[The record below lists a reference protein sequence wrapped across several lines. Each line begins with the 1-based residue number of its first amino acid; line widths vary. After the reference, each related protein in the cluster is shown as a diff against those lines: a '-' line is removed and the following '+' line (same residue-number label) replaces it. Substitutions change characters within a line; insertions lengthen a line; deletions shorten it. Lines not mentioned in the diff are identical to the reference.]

1 MMLHIMKLYHL
12 TAPIWNSV
20 KDIVRIYLMPSI
32 CAYCKKF
39 LSTQDIFCSACKH
52 KIFRVVSKQIDITPS
67 VSVTVLAISDYKD
80 PLKRLILGKSWSDSL
95 ASHYMGQL
103 MWDMLPLQ
111 ELDCDIV
118 VPIPLHWTRY
128 AWRGFNQADEI
139 ARVISKKKNVPLC
152 HVLKRIKKT
161 EYQSALASALR
172 GQNLKEAFALN
183 ETQAQAS
190 SAKHIL
196 LIDDLMTTGSTLRA
210 AVKTLLPLKP
220 KKITV
225 AVVCRVV

>member
-1 MMLHIMKLYHL
+1 MILHVMKLHRL
-12 TAPIWNSV
+12 VTHIWNAV
-20 KDIVRIYLMPSI
+20 KDTTRTYLIPSI
-32 CAYCKKF
+32 CAYCRKF
-39 LSTQDIFCSACKH
+39 LSTQDIFCAICKD

-67 VSVTVLAISDYKD
+67 VSVTVFAISDYKD

-103 MWDMLPLQ
+103 MWQMLPLQ
-111 ELDCDIV
+111 ELDCDMV
-118 VPIPLHWTRY
+118 VPVPLHWTRY
-128 AWRGFNQADEI
+128 AYRGFNQAEEI

-152 HVLKRIKKT
+152 YALKRIKKT

-172 GQNLKEAFALN
+172 GQNVKQAFALN
-183 ETQAQAS
+183 AVQAQTCEK
-190 SAKHIL
+190 KHIL
-196 LIDDLMTTGSTLRA
+196 LIDDLMTTGSTLRS

>member
-1 MMLHIMKLYHL
+1 MMLHIVKLHRL
-12 TAPIWNSV
+12 TAHIWNAV
-20 KDIVRIYLMPSI
+20 KDVARIYLIPSI
-32 CAYCKKF
+32 CAYCRKF
-39 LSTQDIFCSACKH
+39 LSTQDIFCSACKD
-52 KIFRVVSKQIDITPS
+52 KIFRVVSKKIDITPS
-67 VSVTVLAISDYKD
+67 VSVTVFAISDYKD

-95 ASHYMGQL
+95 ASHYMGKL
-103 MWDMLPLQ
+103 IWDMLPLQ

-139 ARVISKKKNVPLC
+139 ARVISKKKKIPVC
-152 HVLKRIKKT
+152 HALKRVKKT

-183 ETQAQAS
+183 AVQAEACEK
-190 SAKHIL
+190 KHIL

-220 KKITV
+220 RKITV